1 MTIAKGTYEVL
12 FFRLLTPNSDLFSE
26 LTQAYFE
33 ANSGD
38 FPQLTQN
45 FGNFKQ
51 NYRKSGKMWAKS

>member
-1 MTIAKGTYEVL
+1 ML
-12 FFRLLTPNSDLFSE
+12 FFRFRASNSDLFSG

-51 NYRKSGKMWAKS
+51 NYRKSGKMWANS